1 MSGMGPLGRLNASDC
16 VSVLGE
22 ETPVLQEQ
30 KQPSLGTHTFLP
42 AVDHV
47 PATTPD
53 AKDQDPQQTCSD
65 TKQRPLVLVAERP

>member
-1 MSGMGPLGRLNASDC
+1 M
-16 VSVLGE
+16 
-22 ETPVLQEQ
+22 LQEQ

-42 AVDHV
+42 AMDHV